1 MDSPP
6 AFAMDKPF
14 APSTVRVPEPP
25 ENPQSRKNFSVS
37 HLLDLE
43 EVAAGMNGAPPA
55 GPPPSAGGKAMPEP
69 SGGSSGSEA
78 APQDGEYGRPRT
90 GSPLYPQSRGV
101 GWPRCSPSH
110 PPGRAE
116 RGGQRDAGSLR
127 GGMGAAVGAPT
138 PWAVGVDLG
147 YLWDRNRRNTE
158 STRRA
163 GRGDTAQWG
172 RRDAGTAPATSPPP
186 PEQDGADFPVR
197 PGAAWPSR
205 RSPPRFSGSE
215 SRGGSV
221 GPVEMKA
228 AGPRRW
234 HRDTG
239 TELPLS
245 GRSPRGG

>member
-14 APSTVRVPEPP
+14 APSTVRGPEPP

-78 APQDGEYGRPRT
+78 APQDGEYRRP
-90 GSPLYPQSRGV
+90 GKGPPLYPQSRAM
-101 GWPRCSPSH
+101 GWPRCPPH

-116 RGGQRDAGSLR
+116 RGGQRGAGSPR
-127 GGMGAAVGAPT
+127 GGVGAAVGAPS
-138 PWAVGVDLG
+138 PWAVGVNLG
-147 YLWDRNRRNTE
+147 YLWDRSRRNTE
-158 STRRA
+158 STRRV
-163 GRGDTAQWG
+163 GRGDTAPWG
-172 RRDAGTAPATSPPP
+172 QRDAGTAPAASLPPP
-186 PEQDGADFPVR
+186 ARDGAELPVR

-205 RSPPRFSGSE
+205 LSPPRFSGSG
-215 SRGGSV
+215 SGGGSL
-221 GPVEMKA
+221 GPEERKA

-245 GRSPRGG
+245 GRSSRGG